1 MKKAG
6 RFGKYGEEKRR
17 QRAKVKLRAEARAGR
32 DSIRTRKGRGKK
44 DK

>member
-17 QRAKVKLRAEARAGR
+17 QRAKVKQRSEMGGGKDTIKARKKMR
-32 DSIRTRKGRGKK
+32 KK
-44 DK
+44 DQ

>member
-17 QRAKVKLRAEARAGR
+17 QRAKVKQRAEAGIGK
-32 DSIRTRKGRGKK
+32 DSIKAQKRWRKK
-44 DK
+44 DQ

>member
-17 QRAKVKLRAEARAGR
+17 QRANVKQRAEGGTGKDTMKAQKRR
-32 DSIRTRKGRGKK
+32 RKK
-44 DK
+44 DR

>member
-17 QRAKVKLRAEARAGR
+17 QRVKVKQRAEVGN
-32 DSIRTRKGRGKK
+32 SKGRIKTQKTRRKK
-44 DK
+44 DR